1 MIVYI
6 TTLVVI
12 IIGFL
17 MYKKYYE
24 NEWVSVYGGVLS
36 LFGIVAAAIMTAI
49 IISEHVGI
57 DVRIE
62 EKRIEYEALCER
74 YEIVTSEYEDVSKS
88 DVIKDIAEWNKNVYG
103 YKYWTYNPLTSW
115 FHSRRFADELKMIER
130 GAGND

>member
-1 MIVYI
+1 MIIYI
-6 TTLVVI
+6 ITLVII

-24 NEWVSVYGGVLS
+24 NECEWVSVIGCVLS
-36 LFGIVAAAIMTAI
+36 LCGIVVAAIMTAI
-49 IISEHVGI
+49 IISEHVGL
-57 DVRIE
+57 DARIE
-62 EKRIEYEALCER
+62 ESRIEYEALCER

-103 YKYWTYNPLTSW
+103 YKYWTYNLWTNW

-130 GAGND
+130 